1 MTIKSIFKPF
11 EYVQEKKLLFIGI
24 GVAILSCILQTFT
37 MSRGIAILKMATI
50 MKAPTIFQTL
60 ADNIISTLLMAA
72 ALFAFGKFINSKTR
86 FIDIVNVVL
95 ISRMIMY
102 VIIFFDID
110 GKSSKMATFL
120 IENANDQEALVEH
133 LADLAPLFIMG
144 IVSILALIVFAYYIY
159 QGFKTA
165 THMKKTGHIFFFIL
179 IILVTDMLTRFVTTL
194 Y

>member
-1 MTIKSIFKPF
+1 MTIKSLFKPF
-11 EYVQEKKLLFIGI
+11 DYVQEKKLLFIGI

-60 ADNIISTLLMAA
+60 ADNIISTLLMAL

-86 FIDIVNVVL
+86 FVDIVNVVL

-102 VIIFFDID
+102 VLIFFDID

-120 IENANDQEALVEH
+120 IENANDQEALVEN
-133 LADLAPLFIMG
+133 LAELAPLFIMG
-144 IVSILALIVFAYYIY
+144 IVSILALIVFSYYIY

-165 THMKKTGHIFFFIL
+165 THMKKAGHIILFIL
-179 IILVTDMLTRFVTTL
+179 IILIIDTITRLVTTL